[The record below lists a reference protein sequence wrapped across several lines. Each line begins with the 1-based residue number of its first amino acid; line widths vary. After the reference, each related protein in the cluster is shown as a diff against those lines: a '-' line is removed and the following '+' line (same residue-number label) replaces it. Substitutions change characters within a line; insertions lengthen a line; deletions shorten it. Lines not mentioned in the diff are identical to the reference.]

1 MDHETTGTVISVARQ
16 WWLKINTRA
25 VRMHSMDG
33 AIFPH
38 IATIR
43 YSVDGKDYLRR
54 KWYGAR
60 RTPPQVGDTVAVL
73 YHAGT
78 PKKAKIF

>member
-1 MDHETTGTVISVARQ
+1 MDQETIGTVISVTRQ
-16 WWLKINTRA
+16 WWLKINTKA

-38 IATIR
+38 IAKIR
-43 YSVDGKDYLRR
+43 YTVDGKEYIKR

-60 RTPPQVGDTVAVL
+60 RTPPQVGDIVAVL
-73 YHAGT
+73 YSAGN